1 LGTGMVDHDM
11 RRNRKDLP
19 PKSKNEPPKFYEK
32 PEYFKMFLEKSTDEM
47 TDEEWEWTQ
56 IERSLD
62 LTKRIE
68 YLNPDQVITLREK
81 MFQRHGYD

>member
-1 LGTGMVDHDM
+1 
-11 RRNRKDLP
+11 
-19 PKSKNEPPKFYEK
+19 
-32 PEYFKMFLEKSTDEM
+32 M

-56 IERSLD
+56 IESSLD

-81 MFQRHGYD
+81 MFQSHGYD

>member
-1 LGTGMVDHDM
+1 MVDYTI
-11 RRNRKDLP
+11 RKNRKDLP

-32 PEYFKMFLEKSTDEM
+32 AEYFKMLEKSPDKM
-47 TDEEWEWTQ
+47 TDEEWEWKQ

-62 LTKRIE
+62 LEKRLD